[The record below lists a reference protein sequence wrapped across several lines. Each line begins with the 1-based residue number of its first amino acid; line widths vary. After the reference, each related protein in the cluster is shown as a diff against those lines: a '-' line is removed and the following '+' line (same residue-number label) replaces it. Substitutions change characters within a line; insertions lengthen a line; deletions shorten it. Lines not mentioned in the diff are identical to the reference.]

1 MKRFVLVLC
10 LAALLGIGIPARA
23 QAPSSYTLAQAV
35 AVALERSPQVQAA
48 QSALRAAQAQLAAAR
63 ATLLPS
69 AGLSASANLDRL
81 GSSAQVSVGVTYLLY
96 DGGLRQAQIRQLEA
110 RLAAARENLA
120 AVRAQVAQQVAQ
132 AFMAQVS
139 ADQVVALREQ
149 LVAQARTQLQ
159 AAQARVRAGTAPQAD
174 VTSAEAQLA
183 SAEVALLEAQANAQ
197 LSREQ
202 LVTLL
207 GLDPGTPV
215 AAIPP
220 GAPPTFLVSETE
232 ARQRALGRP
241 EVRRAEAEVL
251 AAEAALAMAM
261 IQGGITVT
269 LDGRYVLVT
278 VGGPGAGTWSVGAG
292 VSVPLYDGGQRAA
305 QVEVARANLDSARAA
320 LVQARLEAQR
330 DAVQARLEWLS
341 AAARE
346 TTAQRAVAA
355 AQEALRVA
363 EGRYAA
369 GVGTILEVAQARA
382 QLASAQES
390 LLQATAARWTS
401 LVALRRAL
409 GMSVLPE

>member
-1 MKRFVLVLC
+1 ME
-10 LAALLGIGIPARA
+10 AAQRA
-23 QAPSSYTLAQAV
+23 L
-35 AVALERSPQVQAA
+35 QAA
-48 QSALRAAQAQLAAAR
+48 RAQLAAAQ

-69 AGLSASANLDRL
+69 AGLSASAHLDRL
-81 GSSAQVSVGVTYLLY
+81 GSSVQVSVGVSYLLY

-120 AVRAQVAQQVAQ
+120 AVRAQVAQQVVQ

-149 LVAQARTQLQ
+149 VVAQARTQLW
-159 AAQARVRAGTAPQAD
+159 AAQARVQAGTAPQAD

-183 SAEVALLEAQANAQ
+183 SAEVALLEAQADAQVRRAQ
-197 LSREQ
+197 LAA
-202 LVTLL
+202 LL

-215 AAIPP
+215 AATPP
-220 GAPPTFLVSETE
+220 GPPPSFQVSEAE
-232 ARQRALGRP
+232 ARERALSRP

-251 AAEAALAMAM
+251 AAEAALAAAM
-261 IQGGITVT
+261 IQGGVTVT

-278 VGGPGAGTWSVGAG
+278 VGGPGAGTWSVDAG

-305 QVEVARANLDSARAA
+305 QIEAARANLESARAA

-330 DAVQARLEWLS
+330 DAVQARLTMTS

-346 TTAQRAVAA
+346 AAAQRAVAA
-355 AQEALRVA
+355 AQQALRVA

-369 GVGTILEVAQARA
+369 GVGTILEVGQARA

-390 LLQATAARWTS
+390 LVQAATSRWIS

>member
-1 MKRFVLVLC
+1 MRAFIFALC
-10 LAALLGIGIPARA
+10 AWVALTGAVSARA
-23 QAPSSYTLAQAV
+23 QVPSYTLAQAV
-35 AVALERSPQVQAA
+35 AVALEHSPQVQAA
-48 QSALRAAQAQLAAAR
+48 QSALQAAQAQLAAAQ
-63 ATLLPS
+63 AALLPS
-69 AGLSASANLDRL
+69 AGLSASAGWDRL

-110 RLAAARENLA
+110 RLEAARENLA

-149 LVAQARTQLQ
+149 AVVQARTQLQ

-197 LSREQ
+197 LSRAQ
-202 LVTLL
+202 LATLL

-215 AAIPP
+215 AATPP
-220 GAPPTFLVSETE
+220 GAPPAFQVGEAE
-232 ARQRALGRP
+232 ARERALGRP

-251 AAEAALAMAM
+251 AAEAALAAAM

-305 QVEVARANLDSARAA
+305 QVEAARANLESARAA
-320 LVQARLEAQR
+320 LAQARLEAQR
-330 DAVQARLEWLS
+330 DAVQARLGWIS

-346 TTAQRAVAA
+346 AAAQRAVAA

-369 GVGTILEVAQARA
+369 GIGTILEVAQARA

-390 LLQATAARWTS
+390 LVQAAASRWTS